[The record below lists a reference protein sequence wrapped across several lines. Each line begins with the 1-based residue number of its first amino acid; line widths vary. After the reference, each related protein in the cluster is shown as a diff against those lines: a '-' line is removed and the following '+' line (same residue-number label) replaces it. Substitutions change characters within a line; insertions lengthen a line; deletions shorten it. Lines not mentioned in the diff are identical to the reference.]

1 MSAGAIVTAT
11 GASPRLDWRA
21 RMRRAYLQV
30 FGIPDYARYLD
41 HMSVRHPGAPVLTER
56 AFHAQAIDRK
66 YCKSGPR
73 CC

>member
-1 MSAGAIVTAT
+1 MSAGSALTAAR
-11 GASPRLDWRA
+11 ASARQDWRV

-30 FGIPDYARYLD
+30 FGIPDYVRYLD
-41 HMSVRHPGAPVLTER
+41 HMRVHHPGAPLLTER